1 MRFRDLEQAARR
13 PGLDTPPGF
22 SSAARPC
29 HDGCIAAQ
37 GSLEHAD
44 LEILAPSICA
54 RCCAGVVLCSA
65 ATPRRP
71 AQRASWRA
79 VAQRLNQRAKAG
91 GNGVCYSS
99 HGLPT
104 RQRSTLCGHC
114 ELATSHSSCV
124 ERITPRVLARPP
136 CPVAR
141 PPFSSSCT
149 RVRKRD
155 EIMSVLIRTQ
165 AVHESA
171 LALSS
176 DTVCCSVPPRP
187 SAKVRTS
194 MSCTQSLAIH
204 DSRHT
209 AETVSAQW
217 GPKCQVEAR
226 RPAGSS
232 MQRAIADTA
241 GHVHLPCDTQTWCR
255 MNELMLQLV

>member
-155 EIMSVLIRTQ
+155 EIMSVRIGTLALHESRSGLVAGHCPLLCVTRPSSQ
-165 AVHESA
+165 GSHEYAVHA
-171 LALSS
+171 VAG
-176 DTVCCSVPPRP
+176 TPRQPPHGEECQCRVETGV
-187 SAKVRTS
+187 SGKGMTS
-194 MSCTQSLAIH
+194 CRNFNHCTLTFS
-204 DSRHT
+204 T
-209 AETVSAQW
+209 
-217 GPKCQVEAR
+217 
-226 RPAGSS
+226 
-232 MQRAIADTA
+232 
-241 GHVHLPCDTQTWCR
+241 PCVTDDFML